1 MAALDTEL
9 DGSYDT
15 AAECRTALDKNARI
29 TFQTIQLMKD
39 KLKDDPTLRESINN
53 MLLSVGSTQCVATDD
68 PRLNRR

>member
-1 MAALDTEL
+1 MAALDMEL

-53 MLLSVGSTQCVATDD
+53 MRFL
-68 PRLNRR
+68 